1 MDVPAAPRL
10 DLVEVLHG
18 REVVDPYRWLEDAR
32 SAETREWSAAQDQ
45 LARAYLDALP
55 GRERLARRLEELLST
70 GAVGAPVWRGGRPFW
85 TRRAPGQEHA
95 VLLTR
100 DADGRE
106 RVLLDPVAVDPS
118 GTTTLDA
125 WSPSK
130 EGTRLAYQLSSGGD
144 EESLLH
150 VLDVETGALLDG
162 PLDRCRYSPVAWVPG
177 GDAFFYVRRLPPGDV
192 PAGEEAFH
200 RRVWRH
206 VVGTPPEQDVRVW
219 GDGLDP
225 TNYYGCSVSQDSRW
239 LLVTASAGTAPR
251 EDVWLFDLAAGTPP
265 AEVQVG
271 IDARCSPEITRE
283 GDLWLLTDRDAP
295 RGRLCRADPTAPQ
308 DWTTVVPE
316 DPEAVLEDVALL
328 DDAVLAVLHSR
339 HALSEV
345 TLRRDGEERAV
356 ALPAPGTVSGLSTE
370 PEGGR
375 RVWFGSTSATAPL
388 QVHELDA
395 ATGEVRLW
403 AASPGGASLGDV
415 LATVHETTSRD
426 GTTVRYQVLS
436 PSGAPDRPRP
446 TVLYGYGGFGVALT
460 PAWNPSAL
468 TWIEAGGVW
477 VVANLRGGSEE
488 GEAWHRAGMREHKQN
503 VFDDFAAVAD
513 ALVADGWTTPAQ
525 LGISGGSNGGLL
537 VGAALT
543 QRPEAYAAVVC
554 SAPLLDMV
562 RYEHFGLG
570 RTWNDEYGTAADPE
584 ELGWLLGYSPYH
596 RVVDRTPY
604 PAVLFTVFEGDS
616 RVDPLHARKLCAAL
630 QAATTS
636 RAPVLLRA
644 EAEVGHGARSVR
656 RTIGLGVDVLAFL
669 AQHTGLALTS
679 REATPPQR

>member
-1 MDVPAAPRL
+1 MDVPTAPRL

-18 REVVDPYRWLEDAR
+18 REVADPYRWLEDAG
-32 SAETREWSAAQDQ
+32 SPETQQWSAAQDR
-45 LARAYLDALP
+45 LVRAHLDVLP
-55 GRERLARRLEELLST
+55 GRERLARRLEQLFAT
-70 GAVGAPVWRGGRPFW
+70 GAVGTPAWRSGRPFW
-85 TRRAPGQEHA
+85 ARRAPGQEHA

-100 DADGRE
+100 DDDGNE
-106 RVLLDPVAVDPS
+106 RALLDPIALDPS

-150 VLDVETGALLDG
+150 VLDVRTGAVLDG
-162 PLDRCRYSPVAWVPG
+162 PVDRCRYSPVAWVPG
-177 GDAFFYVRRLPPGDV
+177 GDAFFYVRRLPPDEV
-192 PAGEEAFH
+192 PVGEESFH

-206 VVGTPPEQDVRVW
+206 VVGTPAEQDVLVW

-265 AEVQVG
+265 AQVQVG
-271 IDARCSPEITRE
+271 IDARCSPWISRD

-316 DPEAVLEDVALL
+316 DPEAVLEDAELL
-328 DDAVLAVLHSR
+328 DDGVLALLRSR
-339 HALSEV
+339 HALAEV
-345 TLRRDGEERAV
+345 SLRRDGVERAV
-356 ALPAPGTVSGLSTE
+356 PLPAPGTVAGLSAE

-375 RVWFGSTSATAPL
+375 RVWFAFTSATAPS

-395 ATGEVRLW
+395 ATGQVRLW
-403 AASPGGASLGDV
+403 AASPGAVSLGAV
-415 LATVHETTSRD
+415 VATVHETTSRD

-436 PSGAPDRPRP
+436 LTGRPDRPRP
-446 TVLYGYGGFGVALT
+446 AVLYGYGGFGVALT
-460 PAWNPSAL
+460 PGWNPSAL
-468 TWIEAGGVW
+468 AWVEAGGVW

-513 ALVADGWTTPAQ
+513 ALVADGWTTTAQ

-537 VGAALT
+537 VAAALT

-562 RYEHFGLG
+562 RYEQFGLG

-596 RVVDRTPY
+596 RVVDGTAY
-604 PAVLFTVFEGDS
+604 PAVLFTVFDGDS

-636 RAPVLLRA
+636 PAPVLLRA
-644 EAEVGHGARSVR
+644 EAEVGHGPRSVR
-656 RTIGLGVDVLAFL
+656 RTIALGVDVLAFL
-669 AQHTGLALTS
+669 AEHTGLALRS
-679 REATPPQR
+679 R